1 MSARYNNMSTEIA
14 RAVVLI
20 SETGSLTRAA
30 DALGLSQPAVS
41 SQIKRIEKIVGS
53 PVFRKTPNGSTL
65 TEVGRLV
72 LVQAR
77 AIIEANDRL
86 FALGGSLSESSP
98 VRVGL
103 SSIVVRECMDKS
115 NLAQL
120 SNFQYQSGSS
130 PHLVQSLLDGRID
143 IACIFVDPEQNLEI
157 ERLVVRHIEL
167 PVVWVRAQ
175 SFVLSP
181 GRPIPIVT
189 WASDQWMMRTLNRSG
204 VSFRVVFSGE
214 DYDAKRAAVEAG
226 LGVTAVPERFTPPT
240 VVKADE
246 YYLPKLPSIKMALCV
261 RSGAPPA
268 STAGMVQHLTA
279 TLFDTATGVSAEAPR
294 PLLQPARSGHRT
306 N

>member
-1 MSARYNNMSTEIA
+1 M
-14 RAVVLI
+14 
-20 SETGSLTRAA
+20 
-30 DALGLSQPAVS
+30 
-41 SQIKRIEKIVGS
+41 
-53 PVFRKTPNGSTL
+53 
-65 TEVGRLV
+65 

-103 SSIVVRECMDKS
+103 GSIAVRECMDKS

-120 SNFQYQSGSS
+120 SNFQYQSGNS
-130 PHLVQSLLDGRID
+130 PHLVQSLLEGRVD
-143 IACIFVDPEQNLEI
+143 IAWVFVDPEQNLEI
-157 ERLVVRHIEL
+157 ERLVVRQIEL
-167 PVVWVRAQ
+167 PVVWVRAK

-189 WASDQWMMRTLNRSG
+189 WAGDQWMMRTLNRSG

-226 LGVTAVPERFTPPT
+226 LGVTAVPERFIPPT

-246 YYLPKLPSIKMALCV
+246 AYLPKLPSIKTALCV
-261 RSGAPPA
+261 KGAAPTPGVNSRNGAA
-268 STAGMVQHLTA
+268 SDNH
-279 TLFDTATGVSAEAPR
+279 TLR
-294 PLLQPARSGHRT
+294 
-306 N
+306 